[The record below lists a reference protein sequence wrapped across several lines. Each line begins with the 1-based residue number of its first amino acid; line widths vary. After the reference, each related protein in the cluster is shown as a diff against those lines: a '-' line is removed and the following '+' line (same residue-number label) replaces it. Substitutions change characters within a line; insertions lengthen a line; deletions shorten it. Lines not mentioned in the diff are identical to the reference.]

1 MIFKYAEDTEYNYLL
16 KMDIHISSDMLRN
29 KIINREIILA
39 YEDDIVVEYLRF
51 NYFWDEIPFIN
62 MLYIESEYRNKKIGT
77 NLVKFW
83 EKEMIKEKYNKVM
96 TSSLSN
102 ENAQHFYRNLGYKDV
117 GSLLLE
123 EALEIIFIKKLI

>member
-39 YEDDIVVEYLRF
+39 YEDDIVVGYLRF

-83 EKEMIKEKYNKVM
+83 EKN
-96 TSSLSN
+96 
-102 ENAQHFYRNLGYKDV
+102 D
-117 GSLLLE
+117 
-123 EALEIIFIKKLI
+123 